1 MNIGTLLKYQRKVK
15 NMTLGQV
22 GKRANLSYSY
32 LKKIEKGERNVC
44 NISTIEKLSKGYNLS
59 VWELFYFAVNEK
71 PLSWLQ
77 KLILKIG
84 GKK

>member
-1 MNIGTLLKYQRKVK
+1 MIGTLLKYQRKVK
-15 NMTLGQV
+15 NMTLRQV

-44 NISTIEKLSKGYNLS
+44 NTSTIEKLSKGYNLS
-59 VWELFYFAVNEK
+59 VWDLFYFAVNEK